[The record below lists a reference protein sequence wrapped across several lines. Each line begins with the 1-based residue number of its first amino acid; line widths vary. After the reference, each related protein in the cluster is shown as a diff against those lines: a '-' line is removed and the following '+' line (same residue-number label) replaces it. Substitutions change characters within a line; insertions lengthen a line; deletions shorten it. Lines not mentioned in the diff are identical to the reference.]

1 MKIDLVLI
9 SSRLAEAR
17 RLQAVELAEAA
28 TQTGI
33 DAGRLASLEAGQL
46 APSGDELLGGLKSE
60 VQHRWLIFNEW

>member
-28 TQTGI
+28 AQTGI
-33 DAGRLASLEAGQL
+33 EAGRAPRQGAVRALWRAEAESGAGQL
-46 APSGDELLGGLKSE
+46 ANPRSGTTSP
-60 VQHRWLIFNEW
+60 